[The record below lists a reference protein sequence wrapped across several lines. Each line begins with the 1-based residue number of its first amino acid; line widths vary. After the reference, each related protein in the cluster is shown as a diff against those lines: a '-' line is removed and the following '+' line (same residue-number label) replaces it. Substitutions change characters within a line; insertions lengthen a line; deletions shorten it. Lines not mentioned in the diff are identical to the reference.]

1 MRNAQETSMDL
12 TGYDYKR
19 RMAEKK
25 VAEKNVPEK
34 NISVQPAPRPALA
47 PSSELTD
54 EAIRLLDSLAHK
66 CPMSELPARFPR
78 VLNRLAAVWSQP
90 ALAER
95 YFVELLLDSR
105 GSRLGFPPEVLSE
118 LLALRSC
125 NAVRIF
131 PGNIDPWQEMH
142 LR

>member
-1 MRNAQETSMDL
+1 MDL

-54 EAIRLLDSLAHK
+54 EAIRLLDSLARK

-105 GSRLGFPPEVLSE
+105 GSRLGFPPDVLSE

-125 NAVRIF
+125 NALRIS

>member
-1 MRNAQETSMDL
+1 MDL

-19 RMAEKK
+19 RVTEKK
-25 VAEKNVPEK
+25 KNVPEE
-34 NISVQPAPRPALA
+34 NISVQSVPRPALA
-47 PSSELTD
+47 RSSELTD
-54 EAIRLLDSLAHK
+54 EAIRLLDSLARK
-66 CPMSELPARFPR
+66 CPMSELSARFPR
-78 VLNRLAAVWSQP
+78 VLNRIAAAWSQP

-95 YFVELLLDSR
+95 YFVELLLDAR

-125 NAVRIF
+125 NAFRIF
-131 PGNIDPWQEMH
+131 PKQTDPWQDMH

>member
-1 MRNAQETSMDL
+1 MDL

-25 VAEKNVPEK
+25 VPEKNVPEE
-34 NISVQPAPRPALA
+34 NISVQPVPRPALA
-47 PSSELTD
+47 RSSELTD
-54 EAIRLLDSLAHK
+54 EAIRLLDSLARK

-78 VLNRLAAVWSQP
+78 VLNRVAAVWSQP

-118 LLALRSC
+118 LLALRIC
-125 NAVRIF
+125 NAFRIF
-131 PGNIDPWQEMH
+131 PKQTDPWQDMH

>member
-1 MRNAQETSMDL
+1 MDL

-19 RMAEKK
+19 QVAEKK
-25 VAEKNVPEK
+25 IPEKNVPEK
-34 NISVQPAPRPALA
+34 NVPEKNVSVQPVPRPVLA
-47 PSSELTD
+47 RSSELTD
-54 EAIRLLDSLAHK
+54 EAIRLLDSLARK

-118 LLALRSC
+118 LLALRTC
-125 NAVRIF
+125 NAFRIF
-131 PGNIDPWQEMH
+131 PKKTDPWQDMH

>member
-1 MRNAQETSMDL
+1 MDL

-19 RMAEKK
+19 RVAEKK
-25 VAEKNVPEK
+25 KNVPEE
-34 NISVQPAPRPALA
+34 NISVQPVPRPALA
-47 PSSELTD
+47 RSSELTD
-54 EAIRLLDSLAHK
+54 EAIRLLDSLARK
-66 CPMSELPARFPR
+66 CLMSELPARFPR
-78 VLNRLAAVWSQP
+78 VLNRLAAAWSQP

-125 NAVRIF
+125 NAFRIF
-131 PGNIDPWQEMH
+131 PKKTDPWQEMH

>member
-1 MRNAQETSMDL
+1 MDL

-25 VAEKNVPEK
+25 VPEKNVPEE
-34 NISVQPAPRPALA
+34 NISVQPVSRPALA
-47 PSSELTD
+47 RSSELTD
-54 EAIRLLDSLAHK
+54 EAIRLLDSLARK

-78 VLNRLAAVWSQP
+78 VLNRVAAVWSQP

-118 LLALRSC
+118 LLALRIC
-125 NAVRIF
+125 NAFRIF
-131 PGNIDPWQEMH
+131 PKQTDPWQDMH

>member
-1 MRNAQETSMDL
+1 MDL

-25 VAEKNVPEK
+25 VPEKNVPEE
-34 NISVQPAPRPALA
+34 NVSVQPVPRPILA
-47 PSSELTD
+47 RSSELTD
-54 EAIRLLDSLAHK
+54 EAIRLLDSLARK

-78 VLNRLAAVWSQP
+78 VLNRLAALWSQP
-90 ALAER
+90 ALAEC

-105 GSRLGFPPEVLSE
+105 GSRLGFPPEVLTE
-118 LLALRSC
+118 LLALRNC
-125 NAVRIF
+125 NAFRIF
-131 PGNIDPWQEMH
+131 PKKTDPWQDMH

>member
-1 MRNAQETSMDL
+1 MDL

-19 RMAEKK
+19 RVAEKK
-25 VAEKNVPEK
+25 VPEKNVPEK
-34 NISVQPAPRPALA
+34 NVAVQAVPRPAPA
-47 PSSELTD
+47 RSSELTD
-54 EAIRLLDSLAHK
+54 EAIRLLDSLARK
-66 CPMSELPARFPR
+66 CPLSELPARFPR

-95 YFVELLLDSR
+95 YFMELLLDSR

-125 NAVRIF
+125 NAFRIF

>member
-1 MRNAQETSMDL
+1 MDL

-25 VAEKNVPEK
+25 VPEKNVPEE
-34 NISVQPAPRPALA
+34 NISVQPVPRPALA
-47 PSSELTD
+47 RSSELTD
-54 EAIRLLDSLAHK
+54 EAIRLLDSLARK

-78 VLNRLAAVWSQP
+78 VLNRVAAVWSQP
-90 ALAER
+90 AHAER

-105 GSRLGFPPEVLSE
+105 GSRVGFPPEVLSE
-118 LLALRSC
+118 LLALRIC
-125 NAVRIF
+125 NAFRIF
-131 PGNIDPWQEMH
+131 PKKTDPWHDMH